1 MYLDW
6 RVAKGTRR
14 VYVEA
19 MTHAAPEAWTL
30 PWRGLG
36 LSSNLSVADVPQP
49 YRMLDESPGL
59 FDYVEYSAPLSL
71 EASKAH
77 ASLFPE
83 MWRRRHEVPVLFH
96 PVHLNLWGP
105 ALEPAQALMD
115 LEAHARAVESPWV
128 GNDVGWW
135 HVEGQPFP
143 GYLYFTPPFNEA
155 GLEECVTHAL
165 HVQRHLSRPL
175 ALENP
180 AVLARR
186 GHWHVLDF
194 MAKLHARTGLPLLL
208 DLGHLFSHQ
217 LSAGLP
223 LESGLDGFP
232 LDQVIELHIA
242 GGVVTHRGAR
252 SFYVDDHTQP
262 VREEL
267 FTLLASLIPRCPSL
281 RAVTFEG
288 DGHPPEVA
296 LASLRRLRKLVP
308 AGARPPLTLRVPEAV
323 DVPPLTEGSQP
334 WALFDAG
341 YAAAPASSVEDEAGT
356 VADQDFRLAV
366 VAEVL
371 DREWPLTRLL
381 LAGTRESLAAFTG
394 SKEFRKTFAAGGRSP
409 GQAFASWAMRR
420 LREQKEEGASAVLT
434 LEMLLPSLFMRRVPA
449 PGPGQV
455 GLAEDVRLGSLPVDL
470 SELVY
475 AARAV
480 RRHLTARAWASGA
493 LELSGLETLLQV
505 SRRPEPGPWTFIA
518 RRRSGGTELTSASGG
533 LVGFLGKLAAQAV
546 TEAEVDPLL
555 VAEARERGLIRRG

>member
-1 MYLDW
+1 
-6 RVAKGTRR
+6 
-14 VYVEA
+14 

-49 YRMLDESPGL
+49 YRLLDEAPGL

-71 EASKAH
+71 EESRAH

-105 ALEPAQALMD
+105 ALEPTKALTD
-115 LEAHARAVESPWV
+115 LDAHARAVESPWV

-155 GLEECVTHAL
+155 GLEECVSHAL
-165 HVQRHLSRPL
+165 HVQRHLSMPL

-186 GHWHVLDF
+186 GQWHVLDF

-223 LESGLDGFP
+223 LEAGLDGFP

-252 SFYVDDHTQP
+252 RFYVDDHTQP

-308 AGARPPLTLRVPEAV
+308 AGPRPPLTLRAPRELAA
-323 DVPPLTEGSQP
+323 PPLTEESRP

-341 YAAAPASSVEDEAGT
+341 YAAAPASTVEDEAGT
-356 VADQDFRLAV
+356 LADQDFRLAV

-381 LAGTRESLAAFTG
+381 LAGTREALVAFTG
-394 SKEFRKTFAAGGRSP
+394 SKEFRKVFEAGGRSP
-409 GQAFASWAMRR
+409 AQAFGSWAMRR
-420 LREQKEEGASAVLT
+420 LRERPEEGASAALA

-455 GLAEDVRLGSLPVDL
+455 GLRDDVRIGSLPVDL

-480 RRHLTARAWASGA
+480 RRHLTARAWACGT
-493 LELSGLETLLQV
+493 LELSGLETLRQV
-505 SRRPEPGPWTFIA
+505 AERPGPGPWSFIV
-518 RRRSGGTELTSASGG
+518 RRRAGTPEVMTAPAALS
-533 LVGFLGKLAAQAV
+533 GFLGKLAAQ
-546 TEAEVDPLL
+546 P
-555 VAEARERGLIRRG
+555 VAEADVAPALLDEASGRGLIRRG